1 VRDRPPHEG
10 PSLARRLLVALL
22 ATALVVAVETRLG
35 DHDVLRSLELETLDW
50 RFRLRGPLR
59 PGEDV
64 ALVMVDDAAVAR
76 AGAWPPP
83 RGLIAAA
90 VDRLAEAGARVIVLN
105 LLFAEARA
113 SLPAEARELLE
124 AAAGSLPPEAAPL
137 RRRIEAALHGGGQD
151 AALAAA
157 IGAAGRVVTPYA
169 FVFDPRQANVAGVSG
184 WVRATAYRVRTAS
197 GGGAPPPVAP
207 VGLLVPAPGLAA
219 AAASTGHVTL
229 LLEPD
234 GSLRADLPA
243 VSHDDDAFPSL
254 AVEAARLFLG
264 VGRDRMALDGSRGV
278 AVGDV
283 FLPTDEAGRQL
294 VNYYGPEGTVPTHS
308 LADLLDGAVDPGAL
322 AGRVVVLGASA
333 TGAGDRFATPFAAR
347 LPGSEFLATAV
358 DNLLGRRSLVR
369 NAATRALDVL
379 AVAAMALAAAL
390 LAGRRSP
397 MASLLAL
404 LLLLALWAAAA
415 QVAFVAANAWLAGL
429 APSAAALAAGVG
441 VEGLRIAAERRRR
454 RWLERQRANLARY
467 FAPAVVERLA
477 ASGAPIKLDRT
488 QEAAVMFVDLVGF
501 TRLAE
506 AMRPAEAIELL
517 RGFHTRAEAAVFGR
531 MGMVNQFVGDGVM
544 ACFGVPERSPTAAA
558 DAVRAAFDL
567 LAALDHPPVGSD
579 GAPPALPPP
588 LRVGIGLHHG
598 PVLMGDVGGARQLQF
613 TLIGDTVNV
622 ASRLEALTRQQ
633 DTQLI
638 VSDALL
644 EAARPHLE
652 PSILARL
659 QPLPELK
666 LRGRDGIVRVW
677 RLVPPG
683 TAAAAVRT
691 A

>member
-1 VRDRPPHEG
+1 MRDRPREA
-10 PSLARRLLVALL
+10 PSLAQRLVVALL
-22 ATALVVAVETRLG
+22 ATFVVVVVETRLG
-35 DHDVLRSLELETLDW
+35 DSDALRSLELETLDW

-59 PGEDV
+59 PGDDV

-76 AGAWPPP
+76 AGAWPPS
-83 RGLIAAA
+83 RELIAAA

-113 SLPAEARELLE
+113 PLPAEARELLE
-124 AAAGSLPPEAAPL
+124 AAAGSLPPAATPL
-137 RRRIEAALHGGGQD
+137 RRRIEAALHGGGED

-169 FVFDPRQANVAGVSG
+169 FVFDPRQGNVAGVPG
-184 WVRATAYRVRTAS
+184 WARRTAYRVRTAS
-197 GGGAPPPVAP
+197 GSGASPPVTP

-219 AAASTGHVTL
+219 VAASTGHVTL

-234 GSLRADLPA
+234 GSLRADLP
-243 VSHDDDAFPSL
+243 VVTHDDDAFPSL

-264 VGRDRMALDGSRGV
+264 VGRDRMAVDGGRGV
-278 AVGDV
+278 VVGEL
-283 FLPTDEAGRQL
+283 FLPTDEVGRQL

-308 LADLLDGAVDPGAL
+308 LVDLLDGAIERGAL

-333 TGAGDRFATPFAAR
+333 AGAGDRFVTPFAAR

-358 DNLLGRRSLVR
+358 DNMLGGRSLVR

-379 AVAAMALAAAL
+379 AIAAMALAAAL

-397 MASLLAL
+397 VASLLAL
-404 LLLLALWAAAA
+404 LLLMALWAVAA
-415 QVAFVAANAWLAGL
+415 QAAFVAANVWLAGL
-429 APSAAALAAGVG
+429 APSAAAISAGLG
-441 VEGLRIAAERRRR
+441 VEGLRLAAERRRR

-488 QEAAVMFVDLVGF
+488 QDAVVMFVDLVGF

-506 AMRPAEAIELL
+506 AMRPAEAIDLL
-517 RGFHTRAEAAVFGR
+517 RGFHTRVEAAVFGR

-558 DAVRAAFDL
+558 DAVRAALDL
-567 LAALDHPPVGSD
+567 LAALDPPAAGD
-579 GAPPALPPP
+579 DPPPAPPRLK
-588 LRVGIGLHHG
+588 VGIGLHHG

-622 ASRLEALTRQQ
+622 ASRLEALTRQE

-652 PSILARL
+652 RSTLVRL

-683 TAAAAVRT
+683 PGVAATVRT

>member
-1 VRDRPPHEG
+1 MRDRPPEA

-22 ATALVVAVETRLG
+22 ATLAVVVVETRLG
-35 DHDVLRSLELETLDW
+35 DSDVLRSLELETLDW
-50 RFRLRGPLR
+50 RFRLRGPLP
-59 PGEDV
+59 PGDDV
-64 ALVMVDDAAVAR
+64 ALVMVDDATVAR

-113 SLPAEARELLE
+113 PLPAEAKELLE
-124 AAAGSLPPEAAPL
+124 AAAGSLPREAAPL
-137 RRRIEAALHGGGQD
+137 RRRIEAALHGGGED

-157 IGAAGRVVTPYA
+157 IGAAGRVVAPYA
-169 FVFDPRQANVAGVSG
+169 FVFDPRQANVAGVPR

-197 GGGAPPPVAP
+197 GRGPPPPMAP
-207 VGLLVPAPGLAA
+207 AGLLVPALGLAA

-229 LLEPD
+229 SLEAD

-243 VSHDDDAFPSL
+243 VAYDDDAFPSL

-264 VGRDRMALDGSRGV
+264 AGRERVAVDGGRGV
-278 AVGDV
+278 AIGDL
-283 FLPTDEAGRQL
+283 FLPTDESGRQL

-308 LADLLDGAVDPGAL
+308 LADLLGGAIEPGAL

-333 TGAGDRFATPFAAR
+333 AGAGDRFATPFAAR

-358 DNLLGRRSLVR
+358 DNLLGGRPLVR

-379 AVAAMALAAAL
+379 AIAAMALAAAL

-397 MASLLAL
+397 VASLLAL
-404 LLLLALWAAAA
+404 LLLLGLWAAAA
-415 QVAFVAANAWLAGL
+415 QAAFVAANVWLAGL
-429 APSAAALAAGVG
+429 APSAAALAAGLG
-441 VEGLRIAAERRRR
+441 VEGLRFTGERRRR

-477 ASGAPIKLDRT
+477 AGGAPMTLDRT
-488 QEAAVMFVDLVGF
+488 QDAAVMFVDLVGF

-506 AMRPAEAIELL
+506 AMRPAEAIDLL
-517 RGFHTRAEAAVFGR
+517 RGFHARVEAAVFGR

-558 DAVRAAFDL
+558 DAVRAALDL
-567 LAALDHPPVGSD
+567 LAALDQ
-579 GAPPALPPP
+579 PAGLK
-588 LRVGIGLHHG
+588 VGIGLHHG

-613 TLIGDTVNV
+613 TVIGDTVNV

-652 PSILARL
+652 PSTLARL
-659 QPLPELK
+659 EPLPELR

-677 RLVPPG
+677 RLAPPG
-683 TAAAAVRT
+683 PRAAAVRT